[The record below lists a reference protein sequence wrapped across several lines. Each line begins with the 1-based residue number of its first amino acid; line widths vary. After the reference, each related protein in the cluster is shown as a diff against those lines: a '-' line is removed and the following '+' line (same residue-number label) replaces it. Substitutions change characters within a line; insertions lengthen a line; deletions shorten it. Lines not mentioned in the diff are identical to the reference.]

1 MTAPPPH
8 IANALTSLTAML
20 DADGYR
26 LSVSEEGPAKLV
38 ARIEA
43 GPDACE
49 DCLVHKDLMRRYFED
64 ALRSVCELGLPDIR
78 LIYPGDTI

>member
-1 MTAPPPH
+1 MASPPTH
-8 IANALTSLTAML
+8 ITKALTSLTSML

-26 LSVSEEGPAKLV
+26 LSVSEEGAATLV

-49 DCLVHKDLMRRYFED
+49 DCLVPKEMMRRYFED
-64 ALRSVCELGLPDIR
+64 ALRPVCELGLPDIR
-78 LIYPGDTI
+78 LFYPGDTI